1 MTPNILIWAINI
13 AEAAVI
19 LIAGGAYGAAW
30 LNLRKR
36 GKTADDALTLN
47 LRGPCRVAL
56 AIAAVILFIV
66 IPALL
71 VTYGILYKR

>member
-30 LNLRKR
+30 LNLRKH
-36 GKTADDALTLN
+36 GVSPDDDLTLN
-47 LRGPCRVAL
+47 LRGPYRAAL
-56 AIAAVILFIV
+56 AVAAVIMFVV